1 MTKIKEV
8 TVTLDEKLCDEI
20 QKITDDIHNF
30 IIEALEEKLKRI
42 YQVDMTLKEM
52 ELELERRQKSI
63 TEIEEKLRKEKKI
76 YYNLELKV
84 KEKQKIIYKCSIMH

>member
-1 MTKIKEV
+1 MTKVKEV
-8 TVTLDEKLCDEI
+8 TVILDEKLYNEI

-52 ELELERRQKSI
+52 ELELERRQKTI
-63 TEIEEKLRKEKKI
+63 IEIEERLRKEKEV
-76 YYNLELKV
+76 YHDLELKV
-84 KEKQKIIYKCSIMH
+84 KEKQKIIYKCNIMH